1 MRLGIGMT
9 FLLGMMLASP
19 LLGHAEEEDWMPE
32 EKKHLAG
39 AKPSQSPKRPAE
51 PKKAIGTA
59 AEPKKATRNRSGAK
73 EGTRNRP
80 APAASDKTAK
90 WIAC

>member
-1 MRLGIGMT
+1 MT

-59 AEPKKATRNRSGAK
+59 AEPKKAIGTAAEPKK
-73 EGTRNRP
+73 EPGI
-80 APAASDKTAK
+80 ALLPAARTRLPSG
-90 WIAC
+90 